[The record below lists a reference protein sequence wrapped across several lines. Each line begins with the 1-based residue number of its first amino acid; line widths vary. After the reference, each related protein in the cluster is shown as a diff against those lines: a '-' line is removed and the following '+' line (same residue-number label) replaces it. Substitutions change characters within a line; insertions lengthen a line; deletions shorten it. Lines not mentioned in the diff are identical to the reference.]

1 MGGGAQRA
9 DALLTGNDADVVTR
23 TGGTHMETTIY
34 TSEKHP
40 EVTVVEVHGD
50 VDCGECGLDRLC
62 GLMHSLVDSGDLW
75 MVVDLRKAGVV
86 HERALAE
93 ILAVLGRLRLKG
105 GNLMV
110 VAPPGGLLKSVRTI
124 GFHELTLV
132 LDDVETAVQ
141 QAAREAK
148 IGE

>member
-1 MGGGAQRA
+1 
-9 DALLTGNDADVVTR
+9 
-23 TGGTHMETTIY
+23 METTIY
-34 TSEKHP
+34 TAEKHP
-40 EVTVVEVHGD
+40 GVVVVEVHGD

-62 GLMHSLVDSGDLW
+62 GLLHNLVDGGDLW
-75 MVVDLRKAGVV
+75 MVVDLRGAGVV

-93 ILAVLGRLRLKG
+93 ILAVLGRLRLRG
-105 GNLMV
+105 GNLIM
-110 VAPPGGLLKSVRTI
+110 VAPPGELLKSIRTI

-141 QAAREAK
+141 QAAREAQ

>member
-1 MGGGAQRA
+1 MLRQGGMH
-9 DALLTGNDADVVTR
+9 V
-23 TGGTHMETTIY
+23 ETTIY

-50 VDCGECGLDRLC
+50 VECGECGTDRLC
-62 GLMHSLVDSGDLW
+62 GMLHNLVDSGELW
-75 MVVDLRKAGVV
+75 MVVDLREAGGV

-93 ILAVLGRLRLKG
+93 ILAILGRLRLQG
-105 GNLMV
+105 GNMMV
-110 VAPPGGLLKSVRTI
+110 VAPPGDLLKAIRTM

-132 LDDVETAVQ
+132 LDDVESAVQ
-141 QAAREAK
+141 QAAREAQ

>member
-1 MGGGAQRA
+1 MRA
-9 DALLTGNDADVVTR
+9 NGADVVTR
-23 TGGTHMETTIY
+23 TGGIHVETAIY

-50 VDCGECGLDRLC
+50 VDCSECGLDRLC
-62 GLMHSLVDSGDLW
+62 GLLHNLVDSGDLR
-75 MVVDLRKAGVV
+75 MVVDLREAGVV

-93 ILAVLGRLRLKG
+93 ILSVLGRLRLRG
-105 GNLMV
+105 GNLLV
-110 VAPPGGLLKSVRTI
+110 VAPPGDLLKSVRTI